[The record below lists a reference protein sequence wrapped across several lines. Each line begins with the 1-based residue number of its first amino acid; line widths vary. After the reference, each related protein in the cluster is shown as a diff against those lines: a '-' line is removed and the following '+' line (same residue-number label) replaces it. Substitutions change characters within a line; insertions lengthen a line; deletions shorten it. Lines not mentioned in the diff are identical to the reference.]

1 MTEQIS
7 TLAQHWPT
15 ETSWI
20 LAEVSHPHHLHQGSS
35 LLHVL
40 SSTSSRAVRQTP
52 RTRPQNSTNEYL
64 RLHIIFTKTKTAAHK
79 SVGVYVAAIR
89 KFYSMNDVQL
99 NWDKIHSFEGDD
111 ERQAEDR
118 PTPIRKS

>member
-1 MTEQIS
+1 MS
-7 TLAQHWPT
+7 
-15 ETSWI
+15 
-20 LAEVSHPHHLHQGSS
+20 
-35 LLHVL
+35 
-40 SSTSSRAVRQTP
+40 
-52 RTRPQNSTNEYL
+52 YL
-64 RLHIIFTKTKTAAHK
+64 RLAPEAYDKLLEQDLKTAQMNICDYISYLRKQKTAAHK